1 MTIKTKEDQQEYTI
15 VITQEGVTIKPSK
28 SKCIPVAL
36 FDLVMDHKKRR
47 FYYFF
52 RERSTV
58 FTCIEGCTDKQ

>member
-36 FDLVMDHKKRR
+36 NSKQAHTLKL
-47 FYYFF
+47 
-52 RERSTV
+52 T
-58 FTCIEGCTDKQ
+58 IEDCVEELFKMVNIKS